1 MPADSETV
9 TAETSPSP
17 RAETETDAPDAEHSF
32 GGVGESRTGF
42 RPSESTIATRLAPPR
57 FDLAAELAADDRFA
71 AALAVATR
79 PPARRR
85 APMASRWRRD
95 LPTLGRQLLLLE
107 SAVVDWC
114 DAVDELLHPRT
125 SGAWLD

>member
-17 RAETETDAPDAEHSF
+17 REHSF

-71 AALAVATR
+71 AALAVATP
-79 PPARRR
+79 PPAPRR